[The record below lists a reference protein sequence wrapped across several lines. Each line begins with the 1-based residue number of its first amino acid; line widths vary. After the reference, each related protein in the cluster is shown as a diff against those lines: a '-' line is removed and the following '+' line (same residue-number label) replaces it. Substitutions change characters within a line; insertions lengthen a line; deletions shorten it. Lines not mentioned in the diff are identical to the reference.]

1 MESTRRYG
9 HKADVALTMWVK
21 LARASAVFS
30 HKTAEHIRKCGLT
43 VGQFGVLEILNHKG
57 PLTLGELCRKSL
69 VSGGN
74 MTVVVDNLERD
85 GLVQRARSK
94 EDRRVIRVR
103 LTARGE
109 SVIRKIFPDH
119 AEFVARLAGAL
130 TEDEQVKLGAL
141 LKKLGTGISLREEND
156 SSVSAAKP
164 PR

>member
-1 MESTRRYG
+1 METTQKYG
-9 HKADVALTMWVK
+9 HREDVALTMWVK

-30 HKTAEHIRKCGLT
+30 HKTEEHIRSCGLT

-85 GLVQRARSK
+85 GLVHRMRND
-94 EDRRVIRVR
+94 EDRRVIHVR
-103 LTARGE
+103 LTAKGE
-109 SVIRKIFPDH
+109 SLIRKIFPDH
-119 AEFVARLAGAL
+119 AGFVARLAAAL

-141 LKKLGTGISLREEND
+141 LKKLGTGIAGRKEEET
-156 SSVSAAKP
+156 APRPAKP
-164 PR
+164 AR